1 MQVPDDLTD
10 ALGVRALVTLTVVRR
25 QPRTFQAVE
34 WDKVEHCV
42 LALKQTQDFVKFVLP
57 VVDALEE
64 RPLVLD
70 RVAGLAC
77 VFLAQLHQFLRR
89 NFWRARQQV
98 LAQVGLGA
106 MQRQRQRGLH
116 ALLRQQVEHTAVA
129 YGRKHQVFV
138 ADGAFSAEHV
148 DGFEHIV
155 KIVGRLTHAHKHHF
169 FHCAY
174 AARKDHLREDF
185 KATHLANQAAFAGH
199 AEAAT
204 NSATDLRRHAEPIAR
219 Q

>member
-1 MQVPDDLTD
+1 M
-10 ALGVRALVTLTVVRR
+10 
-25 QPRTFQAVE
+25 
-34 WDKVEHCV
+34 
-42 LALKQTQDFVKFVLP
+42 
-57 VVDALEE
+57 
-64 RPLVLD
+64 
-70 RVAGLAC
+70 
-77 VFLAQLHQFLRR
+77 LAQL
-89 NFWRARQQV
+89 
-98 LAQVGLGA
+98 GLGA

-148 DGFEHIV
+148 DGLEHIV
-155 KIVGRLTHAHKHHF
+155 EIVGRLTHAHKHHF

-185 KATHLANQAAFAGH
+185 QAAYLPNQAAFAGH

-219 Q
+219 QQHTFNHLPVSQPDQQAFRIISARMPGMNLRHGVELFAECRQAMTYRQRQEVFLFLAAWTGVKRLAV